1 MKFEL
6 VPITKIDSYSSHNE
20 NVYDIEVEDDHS
32 FCVEDNIVVHNS
44 ACTTRLKTGV
54 GYPQLSAISECS
66 HAAHSI
72 TNKNG
77 VGGLICADGGCR
89 TPADIVKAFA
99 ANADFLMLGGMFAGT
114 EQCEG
119 DWGYEYLTNPPGK
132 IDYWVKKKLPYET
145 KKRKINLTFYGMSSH
160 VAQEKYGGI
169 KNYRSSEG
177 RVRTVPYK
185 GDAVSVMEDILG
197 GIRSACAYVG
207 ASCLKDLPKC
217 AEFIR
222 VNRTH
227 FDKSL

>member
-77 VGGLICADGGCR
+77 VGGLICADGGCNSR
-89 TPADIVKAFA
+89 RH
-99 ANADFLMLGGMFAGT
+99 
-114 EQCEG
+114 C
-119 DWGYEYLTNPPGK
+119 
-132 IDYWVKKKLPYET
+132 
-145 KKRKINLTFYGMSSH
+145 
-160 VAQEKYGGI
+160 
-169 KNYRSSEG
+169 
-177 RVRTVPYK
+177 
-185 GDAVSVMEDILG
+185 
-197 GIRSACAYVG
+197 
-207 ASCLKDLPKC
+207 
-217 AEFIR
+217 
-222 VNRTH
+222 
-227 FDKSL
+227 KSFCC